1 MLQNLDRFLHY
12 AYSYPA
18 TLYNSYHLATG
29 CILNGIPGDFVEMG
43 VAAGAQILAFQ
54 EANVQNSAN
63 RTIRGFDSFVGIPLA
78 GPKDTQ
84 QPGIGDITH
93 DKFRPEEELLV
104 SSGVTVHSLEQVL
117 DHFKLAGFST
127 DNVIFY
133 PGWFQHTLPTAA
145 EEIQE
150 IAILRLDG
158 DLYSSTEVSLRYLY
172 DKVVPGGYVIIDDYG
187 SLSGCRDAVHDFF
200 AARGEE
206 VPILTDVD
214 GYSVVYF
221 KKLL

>member
-1 MLQNLDRFLHY
+1 MSQNLDRFLHY

-54 EANVQNSAN
+54 EANVQTGAN
-63 RTIRGFDSFVGIPLA
+63 RTIRGFDSFIGIPLA
-78 GPKDTQ
+78 GPNDTQ

-93 DKFRPEEELLV
+93 DKYRPEEELLV

-117 DHFKLAGFST
+117 DHFRLAGFST
-127 DNVIFY
+127 DNVVFY
-133 PGWFQHTLPTAA
+133 PGWFQHTLPTAVD
-145 EEIQE
+145 EIEQ

-158 DLYSSTEVSLRYLY
+158 DLYSSTEVSLKYLY

-206 VPILTDVD
+206 LPELTDVD

-221 KKLL
+221 KKN